1 MHFKKLVIMAA
12 LTTLTLAG
20 PAYAQNGNP
29 DISAVTL
36 QVVPGQGGGESVV
49 TPRGM
54 VVPLPGPGV
63 NTNSVQIFMGS
74 QGGYWYVDRNGQNV
88 DLTAAVERFRQM
100 TGQAGNMPN
109 QMNQAQIPQYA
120 AAPPVNVYNEQA
132 PSNSSSG
139 SGAGSTLVTATAAG
153 LGAMAGSAMTNS
165 YYNNG
170 YYHGVPYGT
179 PVYYPHGGN
188 PYYRGNGGNTV
199 NVDHTYNGG
208 NNTANVNNG
217 AVNTAHANSFQKQQ
231 DWYANQQKQNPSQ
244 FQNWQKSA
252 SGENPFVNRG
262 GDAQGGGFADRRNAA
277 QGNAG
282 EQGGRHGLFNRGGGE
297 ANAGAATNA
306 GGRFNRGGG
315 AQPEAQGGRFGNAAG
330 GGGRFGGRRGR

>member
-1 MHFKKLVIMAA
+1 MAA
-12 LTTLTLAG
+12 LTTLSLAS

-29 DISAVTL
+29 EVSAVTL
-36 QVVPGQGGGESVV
+36 QVVPGQGGAESVV

-63 NTNSVQIFMGS
+63 NANSVQIFMGS

-100 TGQAGNMPN
+100 SGQMGNMAP
-109 QMNQAQIPQYA
+109 QTQIPQYA

-132 PSNSSSG
+132 PQNTSG
-139 SGAGSTLVTATAAG
+139 GGSAVGSTLVTATAAG

-179 PVYYPHGGN
+179 PVYYPHNGN
-188 PYYRGNGGNTV
+188 PYYRGTGGNTV
-199 NVDHTYNGG
+199 NVDRTYNGG

-217 AVNTAHANSFQKQQ
+217 DINREHANSFQKQQ
-231 DWYANQQKQNPSQ
+231 DWYSNQQRQNPSQ

-252 SGENPFVNRG
+252 SGENPFVANRNAG
-262 GDAQGGGFADRRNAA
+262 QGGAA
-277 QGNAG
+277 QGDAG
-282 EQGGRHGLFNRGGGE
+282 QQGGRRGLFNRGGGE
-297 ANAGAATNA
+297 ANAAAGTNA
-306 GGRFNRGGG
+306 GGRFNRGSG
-315 AQPEAQGGRFGNAAG
+315 QVEPQTQGGRFGNAG

>member
-1 MHFKKLVIMAA
+1 MHFKKLVIMTA
-12 LTTLTLAG
+12 LTTLSLAG
-20 PAYAQNGNP
+20 PAFAQNGNS

-36 QVVPGQGGGESVV
+36 QVVPGQGGAQSVV

-63 NTNSVQIFMGS
+63 NANSVQIFMGS

-100 TGQAGNMPN
+100 TGQGNMPN
-109 QMNQAQIPQYA
+109 QMNQAQVPQYA

-139 SGAGSTLVTATAAG
+139 SGVGSTLVTATAAG

-179 PVYYPHGGN
+179 PLYYPHGGN
-188 PYYRGNGGNTV
+188 PYYRGAGGSTV
-199 NVDHTYNGG
+199 NVDRTYNGG
-208 NNTANVNNG
+208 NNTANINNG
-217 AVNTAHANSFQKQQ
+217 DINSVHANDFKKQQ

-262 GDAQGGGFADRRNAA
+262 DSQGGGFADRRNAA

-297 ANAGAATNA
+297 ANPGAATNG
-306 GGRFNRGGG
+306 GGRFNRGGSV
-315 AQPEAQGGRFGNAAG
+315 QPEAQGGRFGNAG

>member
-12 LTTLTLAG
+12 LTTLSLAG
-20 PAYAQNGNP
+20 PAFAQNGSP
-29 DISAVTL
+29 EISAVTL
-36 QVVPGQGGGESVV
+36 QVVPGQGGAQSVV

-63 NTNSVQIFMGS
+63 NANSVQIFMGS

-100 TGQAGNMPN
+100 TGQGNMPN

-139 SGAGSTLVTATAAG
+139 SGVGSTLVTATAAG

-188 PYYRGNGGNTV
+188 PYYRGAGGSTV
-199 NVDHTYNGG
+199 NVDRTYNGG
-208 NNTANVNNG
+208 NNTANINNG
-217 AVNTAHANSFQKQQ
+217 DINSVHANDFKKQQ

-252 SGENPFVNRG
+252 SGDNPFVNRG
-262 GDAQGGGFADRRNAA
+262 DSQGGGFADRRNAA

-282 EQGGRHGLFNRGGGE
+282 EQGGRRGLFNRGGGE
-297 ANAGAATNA
+297 GNAGAATNG
-306 GGRFNRGGG
+306 GGRFNRGGSV
-315 AQPEAQGGRFGNAAG
+315 QPEAQGGRFGNAG

>member
-12 LTTLTLAG
+12 LTTISLTG
-20 PAYAQNGNP
+20 PVFAQNGSP
-29 DISAVTL
+29 EISAVTL
-36 QVVPGQGGGESVV
+36 QVVPGQGGGQSVI

-63 NTNSVQIFMGS
+63 NTNSVQIYMGS

-100 TGQAGNMPN
+100 SGQMGNMAP
-109 QMNQAQIPQYA
+109 QTQVPQYA

-139 SGAGSTLVTATAAG
+139 SGVGSTLVTATAAG

-179 PVYYPHGGN
+179 PIYYPGGGGS
-188 PYYRGNGGNTV
+188 PYYRGAGGNSV
-199 NVDHTYNGG
+199 NVDHTYNPTV
-208 NNTANVNNG
+208 NNTTT
-217 AVNTAHANSFQKQQ
+217 VNTGDLSREHANAFQKQQ
-231 DWYANQQKQNPSQ
+231 DWYANQQRQNPTQ
-244 FQNWQKSA
+244 FQNWQRSA
-252 SGENPFVNRG
+252 TGDNPFV
-262 GDAQGGGFADRRNAA
+262 ARNAG
-277 QGNAG
+277 QGNAT
-282 EQGGRHGLFNRGGGE
+282 EQGGRRGLFNRGGE
-297 ANAGAATNA
+297 AGDSTNA
-306 GGRFNRGGG
+306 GGRFNRGGDMNAG
-315 AQPEAQGGRFGNAAG
+315 TNSGGRFNRGSIQAEPQGQGGRFGNAAG
-330 GGGRFGGRRGR
+330 GGRFGGRRGR

>member
-1 MHFKKLVIMAA
+1 MHLKKLVIMAA
-12 LTTLTLAG
+12 LTTLSLTG
-20 PAYAQNGNP
+20 PVFAQNGNP
-29 DISAVTL
+29 EISAVTL

-63 NTNSVQIFMGS
+63 NSNSVQIFMGS

-100 TGQAGNMPN
+100 SGQMGNMAP
-109 QMNQAQIPQYA
+109 QTQVPQYA

-132 PSNSSSG
+132 PSNNSSSG
-139 SGAGSTLVTATAAG
+139 SGVGSTLVTATAAG

-179 PVYYPHGGN
+179 PVYYPHGGT
-188 PYYRGNGGNTV
+188 PYYRGAGGNTV
-199 NVDHTYNGG
+199 NVDRTYNGG

-217 AVNTAHANSFQKQQ
+217 DINREHANAFQKQQ
-231 DWYANQQKQNPSQ
+231 DWYANQQRQNPSQ

-252 SGENPFVNRG
+252 GGDNPFVARNG
-262 GDAQGGGFADRRNAA
+262 GQASGQD
-277 QGNAG
+277 
-282 EQGGRHGLFNRGGGE
+282 GGRRGLFNRGGDSS
-297 ANAGAATNA
+297 AGTNA
-306 GGRFNRGGG
+306 GGRFNRGADANAGTNAGG
-315 AQPEAQGGRFGNAAG
+315 RFNRGSMQAEPQAGGRFGNAS